1 MTRKNTG
8 AHNGTFLDKAAA
20 CVCLGSIYLFVFFT
34 TLIGRKNTLRLGTAA
49 GNILYTFSRR
59 TKNKI
64 RHNLGLA
71 YDNTILPKEKNRLAK
86 KVLQNLSKN
95 WAELFFCAGPLKKR
109 SWAKISV
116 EGIENLNN
124 ALKSEKGVIAIS
136 AHIGNYA
143 LIGTILSNLGYD
155 FHTVFRDL
163 KTKAGSI
170 VYHKSRR
177 LIELPALPTL
187 PEKQFYK
194 NALKILRRNG
204 ALCLIS
210 DENKRHGGIFVNFF
224 GRKASTAPGPAGLAL
239 RTGAKIIPVF
249 MIRNSDNS
257 QKIVI
262 GQVIEWDKTGNSEK
276 DIKNITAAFTAVIE
290 KYVRTYPDQWLWTN
304 FRWRTQPEGQSDKAK
319 IRKKGLFK
327 KIKRR
332 MKKSF

>member
-1 MTRKNTG
+1 MPKKNSDSDSN
-8 AHNGTFLDKAAA
+8 AIFDKTVAL
-20 CVCLGSIYLFVFFT
+20 VYLSGIYMIIFIT
-34 TLIGRKNTLRLGTAA
+34 NLIGLKNTLILGKFT
-49 GNILYTFSRR
+49 GNILYYFSRHTR
-59 TKNKI
+59 SKI
-64 RHNLGLA
+64 LNNLGFA
-71 YDNTILPKEKNRLAK
+71 YDNKLSQKEKGLLLK
-86 KVLQNLSKN
+86 KVLQNLGKN

-124 ALKSEKGVIAIS
+124 ALKSEKGIIAIS

-143 LIGTILSNLGYD
+143 LIGTILTHKGYN
-155 FHTVFRDL
+155 FCTVVRDL
-163 KTKAGSI
+163 KTKSGSI
-170 VYHKSRR
+170 AYHKSRK
-177 LIELPALPTL
+177 LIELPSIPTL
-187 PEKQFYK
+187 PERQFYK
-194 NALKILRRNG
+194 DALKILRKNG

-224 GRKASTAPGPAGLAL
+224 GRKASTAPGPAGFAL

-257 QKIVI
+257 QKIII
-262 GQVIEWDKTGNSEK
+262 GEEIKWEKTGNSEK

>member
-1 MTRKNTG
+1 MSEKKNTS
-8 AHNGTFLDKAAA
+8 NDETFLTKTTA
-20 CVCLGSIYLFVFFT
+20 LFYLSGIYLGVFFS
-34 TLIGRKNTLRLGTAA
+34 TLIGRKNTLRIGKSA
-49 GNILYTFSRR
+49 GNILYVFSSRIR
-59 TKNKI
+59 NKI
-64 RHNLGLA
+64 LLNLGLA
-71 YDNTILPKEKNRLAK
+71 YDNSIPSKEKKQLAK
-86 KVLQNLSKN
+86 RVLQNFGKN
-95 WAELFFCAGPLKKR
+95 WAELFFCAGPSKKR
-109 SWAKISV
+109 SWEEISV
-116 EGIENLNN
+116 EGIENLDA

-143 LIGTILSNLGYD
+143 LIGTILSSLGYD
-155 FHTVFRDL
+155 FCTVVRDL
-163 KTKAGSI
+163 KTKAGSMA
-170 VYHKSRR
+170 YHKSRR
-177 LIELPALPTL
+177 RIKLPTLPTL
-187 PEKQFYK
+187 PERRFYK

-304 FRWRTQPEGQSDKAK
+304 FRWRTQPEGQSDDAKIKKKTSFKNLEKK
-319 IRKKGLFK
+319 IRK
-327 KIKRR
+327 
-332 MKKSF
+332 SF